1 MFALKARGLFVV
13 RVYLWDLEKV
23 KTKMFAQTHLW
34 KNAFEFDYRIYS
46 NKRRSLGSM
55 SEEKQNQDN
64 IWLISTHK
72 MNIAFKKDIYIW
84 PSARNGNYVLPDL
97 SKGNDGI
104 QRIKNRLLL
113 FLSFQHASFIK
124 ITNKISFDK
133 YHLK

>member
-23 KTKMFAQTHLW
+23 KTEKNVCTNSSW
-34 KNAFEFDYRIYS
+34 KNAYEFDYRIYS

-84 PSARNGNYVLPDL
+84 PSKWQLC
-97 SKGNDGI
+97 I
-104 QRIKNRLLL
+104 TRLE
-113 FLSFQHASFIK
+113 QGKWWHPEDQK
-124 ITNKISFDK
+124 
-133 YHLK
+133 

>member
-23 KTKMFAQTHLW
+23 KTKMFAQTRLW
-34 KNAFEFDYRIYS
+34 KNAFEFDYRIYL
-46 NKRRSLGSM
+46 NKRRILGSM

-84 PSARNGNYVLPDL
+84 PSKWQLC
-97 SKGNDGI
+97 I
-104 QRIKNRLLL
+104 TRLE
-113 FLSFQHASFIK
+113 QEKWWHPEDQK
-124 ITNKISFDK
+124 
-133 YHLK
+133 